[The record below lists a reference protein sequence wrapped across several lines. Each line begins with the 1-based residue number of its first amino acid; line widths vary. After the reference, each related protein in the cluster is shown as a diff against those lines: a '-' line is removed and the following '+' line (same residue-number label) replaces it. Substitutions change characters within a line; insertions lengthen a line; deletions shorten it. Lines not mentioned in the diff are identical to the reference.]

1 MTKPLALGKAVHKGI
16 EMLIQGYTLE
26 EAVCEGFIEADFHPQ
41 VERSEVESLVKKSP
55 VHAGMG
61 ETEVHF
67 QLPSPILLQP
77 HSYRATLI
85 WLSKT
90 NLVYGLSIGKP
101 IGNRTTFSTTCSLPC
116 MRGC

>member
-16 EMLIQGYTLE
+16 EMLIQGYILE

-55 VHAGMG
+55 DTREWGRQKYISNSH
-61 ETEVHF
+61 
-67 QLPSPILLQP
+67 SPILLQP

-90 NLVYGLSIGKP
+90 NLVYALSIGKP
-101 IGNRTTFSTTCSLPC
+101 IGNRTTF
-116 MRGC
+116 